1 MTQQLE
7 GKVAVVTGG
16 GSGIGRACVLDLAK
30 AGARVVVADIDA
42 AGGAETV
49 ERVMQ
54 AQGKAIFVQT
64 DVTQADQVKALV
76 EQTVKTFGSIDC
88 AVNNAGIEGRAASMV
103 ACTEDNWDR
112 VIDINLKGIWL
123 CMKYQ
128 IPRMRE
134 QGGGSIVNMASVNGL
149 KTGLMKFAAY
159 TASKHGVIGL
169 TKAAAV
175 EYARSGIRINA
186 LCPGYVQT
194 PMLETDSE
202 RFANLSS
209 LVNLVP
215 IGRLGTPEEISAGVV
230 WLCSDVTSFMTGQ
243 TLVID
248 GGLLA

>member
-42 AGGAETV
+42 AGGEATV
-49 ERVMQ
+49 ELVMQ
-54 AQGKAIFVQT
+54 AQGKAVFVQT

-186 LCPGYVQT
+186 MCPGYVQT

-202 RFANLSS
+202 RFAHLSN

-215 IGRLGTPEEISAGVV
+215 LGRLGTPEEISAGVV
-230 WLCSDVTSFMTGQ
+230 WLCSDATSFMTGQ
-243 TLVID
+243 TLVMD